1 MGYSRAES
9 QSLLRGGTV
18 IRPRTNLSTMSS
30 VAYIFIAEK
39 RGAPMQVRHT
49 VEAITD
55 TGLNGDR
62 YTVEGN
68 RPSPDYQVT
77 LIELENIE
85 AFTKHTGLAL
95 THEMPRRNIV
105 TSGVRL
111 NGLVGQRFMVGDAL
125 LEGLELCEPCRLF
138 AKRTYAA
145 VSEFFPGKG
154 GLRARIV
161 CGGII
166 NTGDRIASLSNEP
179 IYANTAG

>member
-1 MGYSRAES
+1 
-9 QSLLRGGTV
+9 
-18 IRPRTNLSTMSS
+18 MSS
-30 VAYIFIAEK
+30 VCYIFVAEK
-39 RGAPMQVRHT
+39 RGAPMQLRHA

-62 YTVEGN
+62 YRVDGS

-85 AFTKHTGLAL
+85 AFTKRTGLAL
-95 THEMPRRNIV
+95 TPEMPRRNIV

-111 NGLVGQRFMVGDAL
+111 NDLVGKRFMVGDAL
-125 LEGLELCEPCRLF
+125 LEGLDLCEPCRLF
-138 AKRTYAA
+138 AERTYAA

-161 CGGII
+161 SGGII
-166 NTGDRIASLSNEP
+166 RVGDRLAPQSSLASTLQ
-179 IYANTAG
+179 G